1 MKKWSFKKN
10 NFITCALS
18 ISVERQLPSLDDDTI
33 LRFVENNVCISLILI
48 SSARDPFPSPTPT
61 YVIHAVV
68 AVAEKEKKRSRKR
81 EGGYY
86 PIPRFIVGTPRA
98 PTRWHIYSRK
108 GVSYMRAARHTSTGK
123 RNVAM
128 ETTMATLNQ
137 YTRRDVGSFVRP
149 AGRPAGW
156 SVGRSVG
163 RSVGWSVGD
172 ADEKPTWSYRPRARA
187 LFRTAIVVFP
197 LPTSFSLSSS
207 CSPPL
212 PCCSARA
219 ICHSSLPRG
228 RDSRFHSR
236 VSLAESPFATTRMTN
251 RSRYVLHL

>member
-1 MKKWSFKKN
+1 MKKWSFKIN
-10 NFITCALS
+10 NFITCTLS
-18 ISVERQLPSLDDDTI
+18 ILVERQLPSLDDDTI
-33 LRFVENNVCISLILI
+33 LRFVEDNVCISLILI

-108 GVSYMRAARHTSTGK
+108 GVSYMRTARHTSTGK

-163 RSVGWSVGD
+163 WSIGRLVGRWRRRKAHVVLS
-172 ADEKPTWSYRPRARA
+172 ATCESA
-187 LFRTAIVVFP
+187 LSHRDCRFSTSHFLLP
-197 LPTSFSLSSS
+197 LFLLLSSS
-207 CSPPL
+207 PLLFRARDLSFFPSPRAWFAL
-212 PCCSARA
+212 SFARFFGGVA
-219 ICHSSLPRG
+219 V
-228 RDSRFHSR
+228 RDDSHD
-236 VSLAESPFATTRMTN
+236 ESQ
-251 RSRYVLHL
+251 